1 MTELKIALVL
11 YLSWVGIATYS
22 AHLIVLSYKEAQR

>member
-1 MTELKIALVL
+1 MTEIKIAFIL

-22 AHLIVLSYKEAQR
+22 AHLIVLSYKEGQR